1 MEAQRLPQENLL
13 TLSVNVK
20 QQTWKHLE
28 GLVKQLV
35 KSLIEDL
42 LKAEFDQQIGAKPYQ
57 RTRNRRSYRNGHYGR
72 DLSTKYGLIEN
83 LKVPRA
89 QEGGLNYTLF
99 DRYQRRQEAV
109 DAAIG
114 RLFVEG
120 ISTRKLRRIIAQL
133 YDQGVSAQTVS
144 RTTRHLDQ
152 ELKVYQT
159 KPLPDD
165 VEFLFLDGITQ
176 KLRQVFGV
184 KKTVLCAYGIRPH
197 NLRVMLSFR
206 IVDGESQ
213 ANWSSFL
220 ADLKARGLLGSSL
233 KLITVDGNPGLLAAL
248 KEHYTFVPV
257 QRCIA
262 HKMRN
267 VAVKIK
273 RCHQKPCLDEARKIW
288 AASSRQ
294 EALDTF
300 KAWKDKWFVPAERA
314 VLCLEKDLH
323 ECLHYY
329 EFDQASWK
337 TIRTTNV
344 LERAFR
350 EVRRRTKIMG
360 VLPNQKSA
368 ERILLAVT
376 QNLNQ
381 TYPGNTQSKFP
392 QLS

>member
-1 MEAQRLPQENLL
+1 MEAQTLPQENLL

-28 GLVKQLV
+28 DLVKNLV

-42 LKAEFDQQIGAKPYQ
+42 LNAEFDQQIGAKPYQ
-57 RTRNRRSYRNGHYGR
+57 RTATRKSYRNGSYTR
-72 DLSTKYGLIEN
+72 CLSTKYGLIEA
-83 LKVPRA
+83 LQVPRA

-114 RLFVEG
+114 RLFIEG
-120 ISTRKLRRIIAQL
+120 ISTRKLRRLVAQL
-133 YDQGVSAQTVS
+133 YDRGVSAQTVS
-144 RTTRHLDQ
+144 NTTRRLDQ

-159 KPLPDD
+159 RPLPDD

-176 KLRQVFGV
+176 KVRQVFGV
-184 KKTVLCAYGIRPH
+184 KKTVLCAYGIRAGQI
-197 NLRVMLSFR
+197 RVMLSFR
-206 IVDGESQ
+206 VVDTESQ
-213 ANWSSFL
+213 ATWSAFL
-220 ADLKARGLLGSSL
+220 ADLKARGLLGTNL
-233 KLITVDGNPGLLAAL
+233 QLITVDGNPGLWAAL

-294 EALDTF
+294 EALETF
-300 KAWKDKWFVPAERA
+300 KAWKDKWFVQAERA

-323 ECLHYY
+323 DCFHYF
-329 EFDQASWK
+329 EFDPQLWK
-337 TIRTTNV
+337 TIRTTNA

-360 VLPNQKSA
+360 VLPNKKSA

-376 QNLNQ
+376 ENLNH
-381 TYPGNTQSKFP
+381 TYPGNIQAKFP